1 MTRGRGRRED
11 VLPRRCAAI
20 LTALALAVAACSPS
34 AGDRAS
40 PQSSAARP
48 GTARR
53 APTPGKT
60 SARPGAGRLRV
71 IGHSALGGRGFNADV
86 YGFRRFA
93 YVGVWGG
100 VFENAPCPATGVKV
114 VDLKR
119 PRRPKLVGVLQ
130 NPSGTTAEDVVVRH
144 VETPFFSGDVA
155 AVGIQPCGFAAGA
168 FRGLQFFDVTRP
180 ARARELGR
188 WQAPPGTIGCHE
200 IDLAV
205 GRGGR
210 VLAGCANSLAARR
223 GHDEAVIVDASD
235 PSNPREVGGW
245 RSPSHWS
252 SGTGCSRLSVAH
264 SVRFFNQAR
273 HLYVSYWDA
282 GTILLDIRNPARPK
296 RIGTARTSAHS
307 KDGDHHSMTL
317 ADDDLLLVTVEDF
330 SPASPDA
337 VFEGCGGGFG
347 AWGHLYIFD
356 NSKPSRPRLLAAFG
370 TPHARTKRSE
380 SGAAYTVHNSEVVRR
395 DQVFA
400 SWFSDG
406 VRWVDISKPR
416 RPQEIARFV
425 PPRTRDPHGFF
436 PPVTLVWGVKPL
448 QEMNLILASDINSG
462 LWILRAEGLGDF

>member
-1 MTRGRGRRED
+1 MTRGRALGEKAF
-11 VLPRRCAAI
+11 PRPWAI
-20 LTALALAVAACSPS
+20 LTALALAVGACSPS

-40 PQSSAARP
+40 PPDSEGRP
-48 GTARR
+48 GSSSRR
-53 APTPGKT
+53 STPGKT
-60 SARPGAGRLRV
+60 GVSPVTGRLRA
-71 IGHSALGGRGFNADV
+71 IGHSALAGEGFNADV

-100 VFENAPCPATGVKV
+100 VFENAPCPASGVKV

-119 PRRPKLVGVLQ
+119 PRRPKVVGVLQ
-130 NPSGTTAEDVVVRH
+130 NPGGTTAEDVVVRH
-144 VETPFFSGDVA
+144 VETPFFSGDLA

-180 ARARELGR
+180 ARAKELGR
-188 WQAPPGTIGCHE
+188 WQAPSATIGCHE

-205 GRGGR
+205 TRRGR

-223 GHDEAVIVDASD
+223 DHNEAVIVDASD

-252 SGTGCSRLSVAH
+252 SGTGCSELSVAH

-307 KDGDHHSMTL
+307 NDGDHHSMTL
-317 ADDDLLLVTVEDF
+317 AGDDLLLVTVEDF

-337 VFEGCGGGFG
+337 VFEGCGGRFG
-347 AWGHLYIFD
+347 GWGHLYIFD

-370 TPHARTKRSE
+370 TPRSKTTR
-380 SGAAYTVHNSEVVRR
+380 SKGGTAYSVHNSEVVRG

-406 VRWVDISKPR
+406 VRWVDISNPR
-416 RPQEIARFV
+416 RPREIARFV

-448 QEMNLILASDINSG
+448 HEMNLILASDINSG